1 MGLVTGLDAAE
12 SNEVSV
18 PTANR
23 TQFPGH
29 QYADW
34 AVKAVTSN
42 LYQSNSVY
50 ITLTGVFDICGH
62 ASCTDPLA
70 VIQLLWGRKE
80 RWKMIKQLQY
90 VGIRTLYVT

>member
-1 MGLVTGLDAAE
+1 MGHGTGVDAVE

-18 PTANR
+18 PIANR

-34 AVKAVTSN
+34 AWKEVSSN

-50 ITLTGVFDICGH
+50 VTLIGVFDICGH
-62 ASCTDPLA
+62 ASCTNPLDE
-70 VIQLLWGRKE
+70 IQLLWEKRKME
-80 RWKMIKQLQY
+80 DN
-90 VGIRTLYVT
+90 